1 MRIGI
6 VVPGGVDRSG
16 RHHVI
21 PVLLA
26 LIERLAAR
34 HEVIVVTLYQEDDP
48 SEYSLCGA
56 QVINLGRVDGSGLHR
71 WGVQFKR
78 VIAALSRV
86 GRIDVLHGFWLHAPG
101 TLAVAAG
108 HLLGIPVVLSLGGG
122 ELVWLPEVP
131 YGNKPSLAS
140 RAFIGGALQ
149 MAAAVT
155 AGSAYALAPLVE
167 LRKDAR
173 WLPLGVDSALLTSDP
188 KRSPGPPWRLLQ
200 VADLNV
206 VKDQVTLLRAARLL
220 CESGLSFQLDCL
232 GVDTLSGKLQAMARD
247 LGLKQTVRF
256 HGRLPLDV
264 VIPFYRNAHLYI
276 QTSRFESMGAAVLE
290 AAAAGAPLVGT
301 NVGILAEMAPHAAR
315 AVPAGEP
322 SALTNAILET
332 LRHPVERESLS
343 LAARDFA
350 QRYNSDWTC
359 AEFESIY
366 QRVAT

>member
-1 MRIGI
+1 LRIGI
-6 VVPGGVDRSG
+6 IVPGGVDRSG

-26 LIERLAAR
+26 FIERLAAR

-56 QVINLGRVDGSGLHR
+56 QVINLGRVDGSGARR
-71 WGVQFKR
+71 WGIHFKR
-78 VIAALSRV
+78 LIAALRRA
-86 GRIDVLHGFWLHAPG
+86 GRLDLLHGFWLHAPG

-131 YGNKPSLAS
+131 YGNKPSFL
-140 RAFIGGALQ
+140 RRVFIGGALQ

-155 AGSAYALAPLVE
+155 AGSAYALKPLAE

-173 WLPLGVDSALLTSDP
+173 WLPLGVDGTLFTSDH

-206 VKDQVTLLRAARLL
+206 VKDQVTLLRSARLL
-220 CESGLSFQLDCL
+220 CESGLPFQLDCL
-232 GVDTLSGKLQAMARD
+232 GVDTLSGNLQAIAHH
-247 LGLKQTVRF
+247 LGLDQTVRF
-256 HGRLPLDV
+256 HGRLPLAE
-264 VIPFYRNAHLYI
+264 VIPFYRKAHLYI

-290 AAAAGAPLVGT
+290 AAAAGVPLVGT

-315 AVPAGEP
+315 AVPAGDP
-322 SALTNAILET
+322 SALANAILQT
-332 LRHPVERESLS
+332 LHHPAERERLS

-350 QRYNSDWTC
+350 QHYNSGWTC
-359 AEFESIY
+359 REFESIY
-366 QRVAT
+366 QRVAA